1 VRGHVQQVRQ
11 ETITTIEDC
20 AVDLFGGDG
29 RPSLEAFLRDAEYA
43 RVQWWPSAAPSASS
57 CGNGARSRMPGAID
71 TAPATALLLLV
82 ASAGAGAL

>member
-1 VRGHVQQVRQ
+1 VRGHVQHVRQ

-43 RVQWWPSAAPSASS
+43 RVQWWPQRGAERVLVWQRRQIPH
-57 CGNGARSRMPGAID
+57 ARSDRHGASD
-71 TAPATALLLLV
+71 SAPPPR
-82 ASAGAGAL
+82 G